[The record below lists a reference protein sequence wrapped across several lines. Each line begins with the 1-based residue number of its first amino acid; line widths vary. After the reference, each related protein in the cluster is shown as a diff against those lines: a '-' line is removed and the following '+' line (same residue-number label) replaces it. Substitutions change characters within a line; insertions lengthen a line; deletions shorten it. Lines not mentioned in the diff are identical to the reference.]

1 MNPVQFKISSVEDN
15 NMTKVKGMTVF
26 NTEQVN
32 TKKQPMFFGQPLG
45 VQRYDSYK
53 YPVFDKLTTQQLG
66 YFWRP
71 EEVSLQKDR
80 GDYQTLRPE
89 QKHIYTSNL
98 KYQIMLD
105 SIQGRGP
112 GMAFIPYCS
121 LPELEACMEVWGFME
136 MIHSRS
142 YTYIIKNVYSDPS
155 EVFDKI
161 VTDDRILERASSVT
175 AAYDDFISG
184 AHQYDNSTMWELA
197 TEGHVAGQYDRY
209 ELKRKLYRAVANVN
223 ILEGIRFYVSFACS
237 FAFGELKLMEGSA
250 KIISLIAR
258 DENQHLA
265 ITQNILNKWAQGDDP
280 EMKRIMKEEEEW
292 TYKAFDNA
300 VNEEKRWA
308 DYLFKD
314 GSMIGLNDKLLQQY
328 VEWIANRRLV
338 AIGLKRQY
346 DVPAKNNPLPWT
358 QHWISSKGLQ
368 VAPQETEVE
377 SYVVGGIKQDVK
389 KDTFSGFQL

>member
-1 MNPVQFKISSVEDN
+1 MNPVQFKMSSVDEPK
-15 NMTKVKGMTVF
+15 TKIEGMTVF

-32 TKKQPMFFGQPLG
+32 TKKQPMFFGKPLG

-53 YPVFDKLTTQQLG
+53 YPIFDKLTTQQLG

-80 GDYQTLRPE
+80 ADYQTLRPE
-89 QKHIYTSNL
+89 QKHIFTSNL

-105 SIQGRGP
+105 SVQGRGP

-155 EVFDKI
+155 EVFDSI
-161 VTDDRILERASSVT
+161 ITDERILERSKSVT
-175 AAYDDFISG
+175 EAYDDFI
-184 AHQYDNSTMWELA
+184 NSAQMWGTGNLWHSDFKDSPSSIWEIKD
-197 TEGHVAGQYDRY
+197 V
-209 ELKRKLYRAVANVN
+209 KRKLYRAVANVN

-265 ITQNILNKWAQGDDP
+265 ITQNILNKWKQGDDP
-280 EMKRIMKEEEEW
+280 EMQQIMKEEEEW
-292 TYKAFDNA
+292 TYKAFERA

-328 VEWIANRRLV
+328 VEWVANRRLK
-338 AIGLKRQY
+338 AIGLKPQY
-346 DVPAKNNPLPWT
+346 DIAAKNNPLPWT

-377 SYVVGGIKQDVK
+377 SYVVGGIKQDVSK
-389 KDTFSGFQL
+389 NTFSGFKL

>member
-1 MNPVQFKISSVEDN
+1 MKSSDI
-15 NMTKVKGMTVF
+15 KGMTVF
-26 NTEQVN
+26 NPNKVD

-53 YPVFDKLTTQQLG
+53 YPAFENLTKQQLG

-80 GDYQTLRPE
+80 GDYQMLRPE

-105 SIQGRGP
+105 SVQGRAP

-121 LPELEACMEVWGFME
+121 IPELEACMEVWSFME

-142 YTYIIKNVYSDPS
+142 YTYIIKNVYPNPA
-155 EVFDKI
+155 EVFDTI
-161 VTDDRILERASSVT
+161 LDDENILSRARSVT
-175 AAYDDFISG
+175 GAYDDFINQAQLWG
-184 AHQYDNSTMWELA
+184 TGNMWK
-197 TEGHVAGQYDRY
+197 EGWKESPTSNYEIK
-209 ELKRKLYRAVANVN
+209 ELKRSLYRAVANVN

-237 FAFGELKLMEGSA
+237 FAFGELKAMEGSA

-265 ITQNILNKWAQGDDP
+265 LTQNILNYWRRGDDP
-280 EMKRIMKEEEEW
+280 DMLDIIKEEESNV
-292 TYKAFDNA
+292 YDMFAKA
-300 VNEEKRWA
+300 VNEEKTWA
-308 DYLFKD
+308 EYLFRD
-314 GSMIGLNDKLLQQY
+314 GSMIGLNDKLLSQY
-328 VEWIANRRLV
+328 IEWIANRRMKS
-338 AIGLKRQY
+338 IGLKPMY
-346 DVPAKNNPLPWT
+346 DITASHNPLPWT
-358 QHWISSKGLQ
+358 THWISSKGLQ

-389 KDTFSGFQL
+389 KDTFSGFKL

>member
-1 MNPVQFKISSVEDN
+1 MNPVQFKISSVEES
-15 NMTKVKGMTVF
+15 TQIKGMTVF
-26 NTEQVN
+26 NTKKVD
-32 TKKQPMFFGQPLG
+32 TKKQPMFFGKPLG

-105 SIQGRGP
+105 SVQGRGP

-142 YTYIIKNVYSDPS
+142 YTYIIKNVYSNPS
-155 EVFDKI
+155 EVFDTI
-161 VTDDRILERASSVT
+161 IEDERILERSKSVT
-175 AAYDDFISG
+175 ESYDDFIQSAQSYG
-184 AHQYDNSTMWELA
+184 ASNTWMHNL
-197 TEGHVAGQYDRY
+197 EGVSYAKESINDV
-209 ELKRKLYRAVANVN
+209 KRKLYRAIANVN

-265 ITQNILNKWAQGDDP
+265 LTQNILNKWREGDDP
-280 EMKRIMKEEEEW
+280 EMQQIAKEEEEW
-292 TYKAFDNA
+292 VYKMFDRA
-300 VNEEKRWA
+300 VNEEKKWA

-328 VEWIANRRLV
+328 VEWIANRRLK
-338 AIGLKRQY
+338 AIGLKPQY
-346 DVPAKNNPLPWT
+346 DISANNNPLPWT

-368 VAPQETEVE
+368 VSPQQTQVQ
-377 SYVVGGIKQDVK
+377 SYIVGGIKQDVAAN
-389 KDTFSGFQL
+389 TFADFKL